1 MPIGAGVTRDAFVT
15 HVRCATAPAFLL
27 TMVLLQG
34 CATVGPD
41 YVPPTASAPTQWST
55 EMPGGLA
62 GKPAD
67 VKTLGQWWTTLNDPT
82 LMSLVDR
89 ALQGSLDL
97 RQASAR
103 VREARA
109 RRGISAA
116 ERFPTLN
123 ASGAIAK
130 TKSGEITGT
139 GQENELYT
147 AGFDASW
154 EIDVFGG
161 VRRSVEAA
169 EAGLQASVEDL
180 RDVLVTLL
188 AEVALNYVEVRSLQT
203 RLSVAEA
210 NRGAQAK
217 TLQLVQ
223 LNVAA
228 GEVSQLDLEQARS
241 NLETTQSQIPTLE
254 TQLAQAKN
262 RLAVLLG
269 QTPGALNA
277 ELSKHQPVPVPP
289 PEVAVGVPADVLRR
303 RPDVRRAER
312 ELAAQTA
319 RVGVATTD
327 LYPKFTLLGSIG
339 LEALSFPSLFSGASA
354 LYTLGPHMRW
364 NLFDAG
370 RIRQNI
376 EVQTARQEQA
386 LIAYEAAVLSALQD
400 VEDALIAY
408 GKEMIR
414 RQSLLAAE
422 HATRRTVEIAQ
433 NRYLAGESD
442 FLSVLDA
449 QRSLLTIQDQLAAS
463 NAQVTTNVISLYK
476 ALGGGWTTLAP
487 EEAGRAQR

>member
-1 MPIGAGVTRDAFVT
+1 MVMTCFR
-15 HVRCATAPAFLL
+15 RATAQACLVM
-27 TMVLLQG
+27 MVLLHG
-34 CATVGPD
+34 CVTVGPD
-41 YVPPTASAPTQWST
+41 YVPPTVSALTQWST
-55 EMPGGLA
+55 ELQGGLSGA
-62 GKPAD
+62 PMD
-67 VKTLGQWWTTLNDPT
+67 VKTLGQWWATLNDPT

-89 ALQGSLDL
+89 ALQGNMDL

-116 ERFPTLN
+116 ERFPTLD
-123 ASGAIAK
+123 ASGAVTPTRSSEDTTAP
-130 TKSGEITGT
+130 GAE
-139 GQENELYT
+139 QEHTLYT

-154 EIDVFGG
+154 EVDVFGG
-161 VRRSVEAA
+161 ARRSVEAA
-169 EAGLQASVEDL
+169 EADLQASVEDV

-188 AEVALNYVEVRSLQT
+188 AEVALNYVEVRSWQA

-210 NRGAQAK
+210 NRDAQAK
-217 TLQLVQ
+217 TLELVQ
-223 LNVAA
+223 LNFTA
-228 GEVSQLDLEQARS
+228 GEVSRLDLEQARS
-241 NLETTQSQIPTLE
+241 NLQTTQSQIPTLE

-262 RLAVLLG
+262 RLGVLLG

-277 ELSKHQPVPVPP
+277 ELGERQRVPVPP
-289 PEVAVGVPADVLRR
+289 PEVAVGVPADMLRR

-319 RVGVATTD
+319 RVGVATAD

-339 LEALSFPSLFSGASA
+339 LEALSFSNLFSGANA
-354 LYTLGPHMRW
+354 VYTLGPNMRW

-376 EVQTARQEQA
+376 EVQNARQEQA
-386 LIAYEAAVLSALQD
+386 LIAYEASVLTALKD
-400 VEDALIAY
+400 VDDALIAY
-408 GKEMIR
+408 GKEMTR

-422 HATRRTVEIAQ
+422 EATRRTVEIAQ
-433 NRYLAGESD
+433 NRYRAGESD
-442 FLSVLDA
+442 FLTVLDA
-449 QRSLLTIQDQLAAS
+449 QRSLLNIQDQLAAS

-487 EEAGRAQR
+487 EEAGRARR